1 MIDLSDKHILITGAS
16 SGIGRSTAI
25 LCSQLGARLTITGR
39 NNIRL
44 NETLSLLE
52 GENHNSVVSDLSI
65 SSNLK
70 DLAEILPSLDGIV
83 HCAGIHENCTT
94 RFLNLEMMES
104 LMNINY
110 FSIVQLIS
118 YILQKKKLR
127 KGASVVLISSVAAFR
142 YAEIGNALYSSTK
155 AALSSY
161 SRVLALE
168 LSKRSIRVNTVSPG
182 MVKTPMQK
190 SFDVTP
196 EQFEKDKQNY
206 PLGYGEPEYIANAI
220 VFLLSD
226 MAKWI
231 TGSDLVIDG
240 GLSLK

>member
-25 LCSQLGARLTITGR
+25 LCSQLGAKLTITGR

-52 GENHNSVVSDLSI
+52 GENHNFVVTDLSI

-94 RFLNLEMMES
+94 RYINLEMMES

-110 FSIVQLIS
+110 FSIVLIF
-118 YILQKKKLR
+118 
-127 KGASVVLISSVAAFR
+127 LI
-142 YAEIGNALYSSTK
+142 K
-155 AALSSY
+155 
-161 SRVLALE
+161 
-168 LSKRSIRVNTVSPG
+168 
-182 MVKTPMQK
+182 
-190 SFDVTP
+190 
-196 EQFEKDKQNY
+196 
-206 PLGYGEPEYIANAI
+206 
-220 VFLLSD
+220 FL
-226 MAKWI
+226 I
-231 TGSDLVIDG
+231 
-240 GLSLK
+240 